1 MRTEPAIENET
12 ADQRKGLGCN
22 VDTDLP
28 LVMCGDE
35 PLLDELLRLA
45 AAAGCELHRVP
56 DAIAARRA
64 WATAPLVLLDES
76 AARAC
81 VDAELPRRDQV
92 LIVCGQDPPPDGLWP
107 TAVRLGA
114 IDVVPLST
122 RSSTITDTLADAV
135 DRPSPTEGRIIAVL
149 GGRGGAG
156 ASVFAAAIAMAA
168 LRRGANALL
177 VDCDPLGGGID
188 LVLGAEAEIGLRWPE
203 LRVRGGRVPV
213 SSLRSAL
220 PGRIR
225 GDARLTMIS
234 CDRDGPGPE
243 PEALAAVLQAGRRA
257 GETVI
262 CDLPRSTSEVA
273 LLALDRAD
281 LTVLV
286 VPAEVRA
293 AAAAR
298 RMAEWLTDRGIRVE
312 TVVRGPSPGGLR
324 PGDVASVIG
333 LPLIA
338 AMRPEPKL
346 ASTLERGVLWHRA
359 SGPLAAAATTV
370 LDVVGAR
377 FSPVVPS

>member
-1 MRTEPAIENET
+1 
-12 ADQRKGLGCN
+12 
-22 VDTDLP
+22 VDTDFP

-35 PLLDELLRLA
+35 PVLDELLRLA
-45 AAAGCELHRVP
+45 AAVGCDLQRIP
-56 DAIAARRA
+56 DATAMRRV
-64 WATAPLVLLDES
+64 WATAPLILLDES

-81 VDAELPRRDQV
+81 VDAGLHRRDHV
-92 LIVCGQDPPPDGLWP
+92 LIVSGQDPPPEGLWP
-107 TAVRLGA
+107 VAVRLGA
-114 IDVVPLST
+114 LDVVPLPT
-122 RSSTITDTLADAV
+122 KAPTISAALADAV
-135 DRPSPTEGRIIAVL
+135 DRPSPTEGRTIAIL

-156 ASVFAAAIAMAA
+156 ASVFAAAVAMAA
-168 LRRGANALL
+168 LRRGDNALL

-225 GDARLTMIS
+225 GDARLTMVS

-298 RMAEWLTDRGIRVE
+298 RMADWLTDRGIRAE
-312 TVVRGPSPGGLR
+312 TVVRGPAPGGLR
-324 PGDVASVIG
+324 PGDVANAIG

-338 AMRPEPKL
+338 SMRPEPKL
-346 ASTLERGVLWHRA
+346 ANTLERGVLWHRA
-359 SGPLAAAATTV
+359 AGPLAAAATTV

-377 FSPVVPS
+377 FSQVMPS

>member
-1 MRTEPAIENET
+1 MRTEPAIDKAT

-28 LVMCGDE
+28 LVMCGE
-35 PLLDELLRLA
+35 ESLLDELLRLA

-56 DAIAARRA
+56 DAVAARRA
-64 WATAPLVLLDES
+64 WATAPLILLDES

-81 VDAELPRRDQV
+81 IDAELPRRERV
-92 LIVCGQDPPPDGLWP
+92 LITCGQDPPPDGLWP
-107 TAVRLGA
+107 LAVRLGA
-114 IDVVPLST
+114 VDVVPLPTKSA
-122 RSSTITDTLADAV
+122 TITEALADAV
-135 DRPSPTEGRIIAVL
+135 DRPSPTEGRILAVL

-156 ASVFAAAIAMAA
+156 ASVFAAAVAMAA
-168 LRRGANALL
+168 LRRGDNALL

-188 LVLGAEAEIGLRWPE
+188 LVLGAEAEVGLRWPE
-203 LRVRGGRVPV
+203 LRVRGGRIPV
-213 SSLRSAL
+213 ASLRSAL
-220 PGRIR
+220 PGRTK
-225 GDARLTMIS
+225 GDARLTMVS

-293 AAAAR
+293 SAAAR
-298 RMAEWLTDRGIRVE
+298 RMAEWLTDRGIRAE
-312 TVVRGPSPGGLR
+312 TVVRGPAPGGLR
-324 PGDVASVIG
+324 PADVANAIG
-333 LPLIA
+333 LPLVA
-338 AMRPEPKL
+338 SMRPEPKL
-346 ASTLERGVLWHRA
+346 ASTLERGVLWQRA
-359 SGPLAAAATTV
+359 TGPLAAAATAV
-370 LDVVGAR
+370 LDVVCTR
-377 FSPVVPS
+377 VSPVVAS

>member
-1 MRTEPAIENET
+1 M
-12 ADQRKGLGCN
+12 
-22 VDTDLP
+22 DTDLP
-28 LVMCGDE
+28 LVMCGDDS
-35 PLLDELLRLA
+35 LLDELLRLA
-45 AAAGCELHRVP
+45 AAVGCELHRVP
-56 DAIAARRA
+56 DATGARRA
-64 WATAPLVLLDES
+64 WATAPLILLDES

-81 VDAELPRRDQV
+81 VDADLHRRDHV
-92 LIVCGQDPPPDGLWP
+92 MIVCGQDPPPDGLWP
-107 TAVRLGA
+107 IAVRLGA
-114 IDVVPLST
+114 IDVIPLPT
-122 RSSTITDTLADAV
+122 RAPTVSEALADAV
-135 DRPSPTEGRIIAVL
+135 DRPSATEGRIIAVI

-225 GDARLTMIS
+225 GDARLTMVS

-281 LTVLV
+281 LTVIV

-298 RMAEWLTDRGIRVE
+298 RMAEWLTDRGIRAE
-312 TVVRGPSPGGLR
+312 TVVRGPSPGGLN
-324 PGDVASVIG
+324 PNDVANVIG

-338 AMRPEPKL
+338 SMRPEPKL
-346 ASTLERGVLWHRA
+346 ATTLERGVLWHRA
-359 SGPLAAAATTV
+359 TGPLASAATTV
-370 LDVVGAR
+370 LDVVNAR
-377 FSPVVPS
+377 FSQVAAS

>member
-1 MRTEPAIENET
+1 
-12 ADQRKGLGCN
+12 
-22 VDTDLP
+22 VDTNFP
-28 LVMCGDE
+28 LVMCGEE

-56 DAIAARRA
+56 DATAARRA
-64 WATAPLVLLDES
+64 WAAAPLVLLDES

-81 VDAELPRRDQV
+81 VDAELHRREHV

-107 TAVRLGA
+107 IAVRLGA
-114 IDVVPLST
+114 VDVVPLPT
-122 RSSTITDTLADAV
+122 RSAVITEALADAV

-156 ASVFAAAIAMAA
+156 ASVFAAAVAMAA
-168 LRRGANALL
+168 LRRGDNALL

-225 GDARLTMIS
+225 GDARLTMVS

-298 RMAEWLTDRGIRVE
+298 RMAEWLTGRGIRAE

-324 PGDVASVIG
+324 PVDVANAIG

-338 AMRPEPKL
+338 SMRPEPKL

-359 SGPLAAAATTV
+359 TGPLAAAATTV
-370 LDVVGAR
+370 LDVVDAR
-377 FSPVVPS
+377 FSQVVPS